1 MGWMLSAF
9 IFETFE
15 DGLRNFAAG
24 NCVDIIEVVVCR
36 SLLIN
41 VKSFDGVDVDAFFL
55 KL

>member
-1 MGWMLSAF
+1 MGWIISAF
-9 IFETFE
+9 VLENIEN
-15 DGLRNFAAG
+15 GLGNFAVG

-41 VKSFDGVDVDAFFL
+41 VKPFYGVEVEAFLL